1 MFPLLIAFNFL
12 TSHVFCFLDL
22 YLIIRNG
29 RILRFPPYLFS
40 VATDQDMTSP
50 VKIPKFK
57 QIYTRAAERKGGEA
71 ALQML
76 LSEPASAAAIAAT
89 PEDRFLSTMT
99 KCINQA
105 GFSWKVI
112 AQKWPEFEEA
122 FFGFKIDTLCLLS
135 DEQWEAYTQDRR
147 VVRSWQKIKALKEN
161 VAWLYE
167 ERCAREGIACLIA
180 DWPEDD
186 FVGLLA
192 YIKKHGARLGGN
204 SGQRF
209 LRYMG
214 KDAFVLSRDVVTA
227 LAGAGLDIKA
237 EPNSQREMK
246 LIQAAFNQWR
256 EETGRPL
263 VQLSQIAA
271 FSVGENL
278 VGLA

>member
-1 MFPLLIAFNFL
+1 
-12 TSHVFCFLDL
+12 
-22 YLIIRNG
+22 
-29 RILRFPPYLFS
+29 
-40 VATDQDMTSP
+40 MTSEQ
-50 VKIPKFK
+50 KIPKFEP
-57 QIYTRAAERKGGEA
+57 IMVRATERKGGRA
-71 ALQML
+71 ALEHL
-76 LSEPASAAAIAAT
+76 LLQPASARQIAAI

-112 AQKWPEFEEA
+112 EQKWPEFEEA
-122 FFGFKIDTLCLLS
+122 FFGFKLDTLCLLS

-147 VVRSWQKIKALKEN
+147 VVRSWQKIKALKDN
-161 VAWLYE
+161 VAWCYE
-167 ERCAREGIACLIA
+167 ERCAREGIASLIA

-214 KDAFVLSRDVVTA
+214 KDAFVLSKDVVTA
-227 LAGAGLDIKA
+227 LQGTGLDLKP

-263 VQLSQIAA
+263 VQLSQILA

-278 VGLA
+278 VGIA